1 MYELFNRRQKG
12 LLVIFRKKSFNFAS
26 TIRIYVV
33 IKVPFRGFR
42 GQNTMF
48 NKETEYALRS
58 LVYIQYQNNRQQTP
72 GIEEISKEI
81 EAPQA
86 YVAKILQRMVRL
98 GFVNSIKGKGGG
110 FLFDELKSE
119 LTLKE
124 LILATEGGTILN
136 GCGFGMKHCNSDNPC
151 PLHDQYGPIRD
162 AINKLVSEE
171 TIQSLARKEN
181 AAFKVII
188 P

>member
-1 MYELFNRRQKG
+1 
-12 LLVIFRKKSFNFAS
+12 
-26 TIRIYVV
+26 
-33 IKVPFRGFR
+33 
-42 GQNTMF
+42 MF
-48 NKETEYALRS
+48 SKETEYALRS
-58 LVYIQYQNNRQQTP
+58 LVYIRYRNDRHERP

-86 YVAKILQRMVRL
+86 FIAKILQRLVRL

-110 FLFDELKSE
+110 FQFDEDKPV
-119 LTLKE
+119 LTLRE
-124 LILATEGGTILN
+124 LILATEGGSILN
-136 GCGFGMKHCNSDNPC
+136 GCGFGMKHCSADNPC

-181 AAFKVII
+181 AAFKVNIQ
-188 P
+188 